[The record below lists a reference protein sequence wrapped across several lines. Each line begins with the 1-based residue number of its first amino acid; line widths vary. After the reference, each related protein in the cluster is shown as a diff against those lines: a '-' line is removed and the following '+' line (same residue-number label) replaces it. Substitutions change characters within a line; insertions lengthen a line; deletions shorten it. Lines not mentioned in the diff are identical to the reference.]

1 MTTETPDTT
10 TTPVLVYRPELT
22 ADQVGQLIGILTA
35 EAARCERGGEAI
47 EAGEL
52 RAIVHQLIAH
62 RPTFDTPTGPVC
74 DHCGVA
80 VHPVMFFG
88 GMEWE
93 HDAVGQYPEL
103 FSCHTGNSYAEV
115 GGSSVVPE

>member
-1 MTTETPDTT
+1 MTTQTPDT

-22 ADQVGQLIGILTA
+22 ADQVGQLLELLVA
-35 EAARCERGGEAI
+35 EAAAAERSGEPLR
-47 EAGEL
+47 AGEL
-52 RAIVHQLIAH
+52 RAITHQLIAH

-80 VHPVMFFG
+80 VHPVVFFG

-93 HDAVGQYPEL
+93 HDAVGVYPEL
-103 FSCHTGNSYAEV
+103 FSCSDGGTYAEV